1 MISSHIERLGAWEE
15 DKVTD
20 VLRAMETYRDA
31 VFIGTVLLIQSA
43 SLIKVSVAISLQM
56 IVNQVQSVCI

>member
-43 SLIKVSVAISLQM
+43 SF
-56 IVNQVQSVCI
+56 N